1 MFFVCISGSFLFW
14 GCLSGQSLLQR
25 VCETLQES
33 GISPQQLLV
42 SDIKRKKEEVGMV
55 RTEH

>member
-1 MFFVCISGSFLFW
+1 MIVCISGSFLFW
-14 GCLSGQSLLQR
+14 GCLSGQSPLQR

>member
-1 MFFVCISGSFLFW
+1 MIDPSVCVMFVFTGSFLFW
-14 GCLSGQSLLQR
+14 GCLSGQSPLQR

-42 SDIKRKKEEVGMV
+42 RKKGREAVMKI
-55 RTEH
+55 